1 MNEMER
7 NLRAAKYSARV
18 AIERQREEQKM
29 DRAVL
34 RLLKGSA
41 LFFLWAVI
49 LAVLV

>member
-18 AIERQREEQKM
+18 AIERQRAEQKM

-34 RLLKGSA
+34 KLLKK
-41 LFFLWAVI
+41 LTPDHE
-49 LAVLV
+49 LAA